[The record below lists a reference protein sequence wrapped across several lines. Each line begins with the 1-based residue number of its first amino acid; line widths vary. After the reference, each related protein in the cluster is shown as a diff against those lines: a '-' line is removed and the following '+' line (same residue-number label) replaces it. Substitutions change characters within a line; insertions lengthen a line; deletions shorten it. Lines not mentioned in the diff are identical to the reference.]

1 MARRNIYSNT
11 SAQLWSYD
19 IIVAVV
25 LFILAFIGF
34 YALLTSSTQTTKTGQ
49 LSNEGSIVAT
59 ITGSTEKQ
67 TNISFVQGDKLNLK
81 KFNRFANQNYTE
93 TRRQLGI
100 GKDFCIHFEDA
111 DGNVINVSGKT
122 TIGSSKIN
130 VTLNEAGATFQCGN
144 A

>member
-1 MARRNIYSNT
+1 M
-11 SAQLWSYD
+11 
-19 IIVAVV
+19 AVV

-34 YALLTSSTQTTKTGQ
+34 YAILTSSTQTTKTGQ

-59 ITGSTEKQ
+59 VTSSAERQ
-67 TNISFVQGDKLNLK
+67 TNVSFVQGDRLNTK
-81 KFNRFANQNYTE
+81 KFNRFANQNYNE

-111 DGNVINVSGKT
+111 DGNVINITDKNIGLTGKT
-122 TIGSSKIN
+122 TIGSSRIN
-130 VTLNEAGATFQCGN
+130 VTLNEAGTTFKCGD

>member
-1 MARRNIYSNT
+1 MTRRNIYSNT

-34 YALLTSSTQTTKTGQ
+34 YA
-49 LSNEGSIVAT
+49 
-59 ITGSTEKQ
+59 
-67 TNISFVQGDKLNLK
+67 
-81 KFNRFANQNYTE
+81 NQNYTD

-111 DGNVINVSGKT
+111 DGNILNISGRT

-130 VTLNEAGATFQCGN
+130 VTLDEAGTTFQCGD